1 MKNKEK
7 FKNISLSTLLG
18 ISYTLFILTF
28 AIAIPIFCRSFFYMH
43 IGWLDLVSEANKSGV
58 NYTYLDI
65 KEAYDA
71 ILDSCVF
78 FFPFSEGK
86 FPYSTD
92 GMNHFLDCRGLFL
105 LNNIVLIVSFIIFST
120 LMILKHKKV
129 FINQS
134 FKGFTS
140 LSLAPLILL
149 CFFLILGIWGII
161 NFDSLF
167 TAFHKL
173 FFPGKDNWI
182 FYYSEDPV
190 IYIFNEQFFIDCA
203 ILIVV
208 VYLILT
214 SIPLISEIKNKR
226 KRKKILMNLL
236 DNK

>member
-1 MKNKEK
+1 MKDKK
-7 FKNISLSTLLG
+7 ILNISLSTLLG

-28 AIAIPIFCRSFFYMH
+28 AIAVPIFCRSFFYMH
-43 IGWLDLVSEANKSGV
+43 IGWLDLVSEAKRSGV
-58 NYTYLDI
+58 TYSYLDI

-78 FFPFSEGK
+78 FLPFNEGK

-105 LNNIVLIVSFIIFST
+105 LNNIVLIVSFILVII

-129 FINQS
+129 FINQTY
-134 FKGFTS
+134 KGFSS
-140 LSLAPLILL
+140 LSLAPLTLL
-149 CFFLILGIWGII
+149 CFFLVLGIWGVID
-161 NFDSLF
+161 FDSLF

-173 FFPGKDNWI
+173 FFPGKNNWM
-182 FYYSEDPV
+182 FYYDDDPV

-203 ILIVV
+203 ILIVLI
-208 VYLILT
+208 YLIFT
-214 SIPLISEIKNKR
+214 SIPLINEIKNKI
-226 KRKKILMNLL
+226 KRKKVLMNSL